1 MSLAISV
8 HNVSKLYRLGEISRG
23 QLLADIH
30 RWWMRRKARK
40 TGKDDSPTEA
50 EPEEKGDFWALK
62 DISFDIKQ
70 GETIAIVGAN
80 GAGKSTLLKIISRI
94 TAPTTGLVRI
104 KGRVGSLL
112 EVGTG
117 FHPQLTGRDNVYLNG
132 AILGMNRS
140 EVKSKFD
147 QIVDFARLGAIYR
160 YSGEALFQRHVCAAG
175 VLGGSIPRAGNPH
188 HRRSALCWRPAV
200 SKPMHAAD
208 GRNHQ

>member
-8 HNVSKLYRLGEISRG
+8 QNVSKLYRLGEISRG

-30 RWWMRRKARK
+30 RWWMKRKARK
-40 TGKDDSPTEA
+40 TGKEDSPTEA

-62 DISFDIKQ
+62 DISFEVKQ

-80 GAGKSTLLKIISRI
+80 GAGKSTLLKIISRV

-104 KGRVGSLL
+104 KGRIGSLL

-132 AILGMNRS
+132 AILGMNR
-140 EVKSKFD
+140 
-147 QIVDFARLGAIYR
+147 AR
-160 YSGEALFQRHVCAAG
+160 
-175 VLGGSIPRAGNPH
+175 
-188 HRRSALCWRPAV
+188 
-200 SKPMHAAD
+200 
-208 GRNHQ
+208 